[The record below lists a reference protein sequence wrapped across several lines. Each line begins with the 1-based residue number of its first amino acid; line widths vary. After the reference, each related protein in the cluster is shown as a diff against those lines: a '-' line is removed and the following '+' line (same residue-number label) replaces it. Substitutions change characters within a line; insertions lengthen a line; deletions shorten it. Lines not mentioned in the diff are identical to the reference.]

1 MTPIRAAGF
10 VLATLLATSCGG
22 GDPGSPSASG
32 QEQASPSPTS
42 APSASAPE
50 ADLIV
55 GVRRGYYGPDRM
67 ILPAGKVST
76 LLLVNND
83 PAAHNIT
90 ILRSK
95 NGRPL
100 FKGPLVDPGERLV
113 YKLPSMKAG
122 RYLVRCELHA
132 DMRAVAVAR

>member
-10 VLATLLATSCGG
+10 ALAALLLTSCGG
-22 GDPGSPSASG
+22 GDSGPPAASG
-32 QEQASPSPTS
+32 PEEVSPSPTS

-55 GVRRGYYGPDRM
+55 GVRRGYYSPDRM
-67 ILPAGKVST
+67 ILPAGKAST

-90 ILRSK
+90 ILGSRR
-95 NGRPL
+95 GRPL
-100 FKGPLVDPGERLV
+100 FKGPLIGSGERLV

-122 RYLVRCELHA
+122 RYSVRCELHA
-132 DMRAVAVAR
+132 DMRALAVVR